1 MKKEVGLK
9 LQGPLSE
16 QFRST
21 RNVYSAIAKYT
32 FLSVVRKKFKES
44 RMKLYLPMKIPISS
58 EYSGLLI
65 YDHPNIT
72 IEYKKWSW
80 SRFKYDVLSNTI
92 KINDIESIKILD
104 RGIFE
109 TRIDFQ
115 IKSLKL
121 IENIPNISGL
131 IIFQFRLNRRESL
144 W

>member
-1 MKKEVGLK
+1 
-9 LQGPLSE
+9 
-16 QFRST
+16 
-21 RNVYSAIAKYT
+21 
-32 FLSVVRKKFKES
+32 
-44 RMKLYLPMKIPISS
+44 MKLYLPMTIPISS
-58 EYSGLLI
+58 VYGGMLI

-80 SRFKYDVLSNTI
+80 SKSKYEILSSTI

-115 IKSLKL
+115 FKSLKL

-131 IIFQFRLNRRESL
+131 VIFQFKLKNKKKAINFGMEL
-144 W
+144 QEKLTDIKNKEIDDEIKKIEK